1 MNTVVK
7 EEILYTY
14 DAAISRYERER
25 HREWLCRQKKIQ
37 KIREHQKLKRQK
49 QIKQKFYGLIISCVG
64 ISTMFLGIG
73 EGILLIIAGIAITA
87 TKEIILN

>member
-25 HREWLCRQKKIQ
+25 HHEWLCRQKKLQ
-37 KIREHQKLKRQK
+37 AIRERQKSKRQE
-49 QIKQKFYGLIISCVG
+49 QVKQKFYGLIISLVG
-64 ISTMFLGIG
+64 ISTALLGIG
-73 EGILLIIAGIAITA
+73 EGILLIIAGIAIMI